1 MIKGEATDADLAAA
15 AAGFAKARDLVNS
28 GEYDLVVLDELV
40 TALFFELVPLDDV
53 LALLLAKPSAVEL
66 VHHRPPRARRAR
78 RGGRSGHRDAAAEAL
93 LRRRRTGALRH
104 RVLERGRGGD
114 DLVVPAPPDGRIA
127 AVTHTLIYPHTTV
140 HNAAGHLEI
149 GGCDVVDLARSYGT
163 PLFIYDEQT
172 LRDQCRAYH
181 VAFGARVSDYEI
193 VYASKAFS
201 CRAMAELV
209 AQEDLSL
216 DVATGGELA
225 AARAAG
231 FPPGRIYF
239 HGNNKSVAEIEAG
252 LDVGIGHFVV
262 DSFEEIERLEAA
274 VAARGG
280 RQEVLVRVTPG
291 RAAQHARLHPDRP
304 AGQQVRLR
312 PGRRPRRGGGAPPP
326 RRGPSRARRRARPH
340 RLADLRAGLVPPRG
354 RGAVHR
360 PRRLASRLRLRCRIF
375 NIGGGLGIRYT
386 EADQPSSIAEFAE
399 VSVTAVREGAG
410 RHGMAMPR
418 LFVEPGRSIA
428 GKAAVTAYTVG
439 TVKVIP
445 GVRTY
450 VAVDGGMS
458 DNLRPM
464 LYDSRYEAMLASKAE
479 APATD
484 VVTVAGKHCESGDVL
499 VRDVHIAPP
508 EPGDI
513 LVTPSTGAYG
523 YAMANNYNAQPRPA
537 VVMVGGGE
545 ARVII
550 ERETWDDVL
559 RLQRPLAQ

>member
-1 MIKGEATDADLAAA
+1 M
-15 AAGFAKARDLVNS
+15 
-28 GEYDLVVLDELV
+28 
-40 TALFFELVPLDDV
+40 
-53 LALLLAKPSAVEL
+53 
-66 VHHRPPRARRAR
+66 
-78 RGGRSGHRDAAAEAL
+78 
-93 LRRRRTGALRH
+93 
-104 RVLERGRGGD
+104 
-114 DLVVPAPPDGRIA
+114 
-127 AVTHTLIYPHTTV
+127 THTLIYPHTTL

-149 GGCDVVDLARSYGT
+149 GGCDVVDLAREHGT

-181 VAFGARVSDYEI
+181 SAFGALTGLYEI

-201 CRAMAELV
+201 CRAMCELV
-209 AQEDLSL
+209 AQENLSL

-225 AARAAG
+225 AAHAAG
-231 FPPGRIYF
+231 FPPDRIYF
-239 HGNNKSVAEIEAG
+239 HGNNKSPAEIELG
-252 LDVGIGHFVV
+252 LDLGIGHFVL
-262 DSFEEIERLEAA
+262 DSFEEIARLESAA
-274 VAARGG
+274 AARGQ
-280 RQEVLVRVTPG
+280 RQQVLVRVTPG
-291 RAAQHARLHPDRP
+291 VRPNTHDFIQTGQQDSKFGFGLADGRAHEAVRRLHEAPHLELVGVHAHIGSQIFEMDSY
-304 AGQQVRLR
+304 
-312 PGRRPRRGGGAPPP
+312 RREVEVLFVAIAEWRRDFGFE
-326 RRGPSRARRRARPH
+326 
-340 RLADLRAGLVPPRG
+340 
-354 RGAVHR
+354 
-360 PRRLASRLRLRCRIF
+360 CCIF

-386 EADQPSSIAEFAE
+386 AADQPSSIAEFAA
-399 VSVTAVREGAG
+399 VSVAAVREGAE
-410 RHGMAMPR
+410 RHGMTVPK

-428 GKAAVTAYTVG
+428 GKACVTAYTVG

-464 LYDSRYEAMLASKAE
+464 LYDSRYEAMLANKATAAE
-479 APATD
+479 TE

-508 EPGDI
+508 EAGDI

-537 VVMVGGGE
+537 VIMVAGGE

-559 RLQRPLAQ
+559 RLQRPLGH

>member
-1 MIKGEATDADLAAA
+1 M
-15 AAGFAKARDLVNS
+15 
-28 GEYDLVVLDELV
+28 
-40 TALFFELVPLDDV
+40 
-53 LALLLAKPSAVEL
+53 
-66 VHHRPPRARRAR
+66 
-78 RGGRSGHRDAAAEAL
+78 
-93 LRRRRTGALRH
+93 
-104 RVLERGRGGD
+104 
-114 DLVVPAPPDGRIA
+114 
-127 AVTHTLIYPHTTV
+127 THTLIYPHTST

-149 GGCDVVDLARSYGT
+149 GGCDVVELAHELGT

-181 VAFGARVSDYEI
+181 TAFAARTELYEI

-225 AARAAG
+225 AALAG
-231 FPPGRIYF
+231 SFPPERIYF
-239 HGNNKSVAEIEAG
+239 HGNNKSPAEIAFG
-252 LDVGIGHFVV
+252 LDAGIGQFVV

-274 VAARGG
+274 AAARGR
-280 RQEVLVRVTPG
+280 RQDVLVRVTPG
-291 RAAQHARLHPDRP
+291 VRP
-304 AGQQVRLR
+304 ATHDFVQTGQQDSKF
-312 PGRRPRRGGGAPPP
+312 GFG
-326 RRGPSRARRRARPH
+326 
-340 RLADLRAGLVPPRG
+340 LADGRAHE
-354 RGAVHR
+354 AV
-360 PRRLASRLRLRCRIF
+360 RRLGAAAHLSLVGVHAHIGSQIFELDSYRREVEVLFVAIDEWRRDFGFECGVF

-386 EADQPSSIAEFAE
+386 AADRPSSIAEFAE
-399 VSVTAVREGAG
+399 IAVAAVRDGAA
-410 RHGMAMPR
+410 RHDIATPR

-464 LYDSRYEAMLASKAE
+464 LYDSRYEVVLANKVE
-479 APATD
+479 EDETQ

-513 LVTPSTGAYG
+513 LVTPGTGAYG

-537 VVMVGGGE
+537 VAMVGGGE
-545 ARVII
+545 ARLII

-559 RLQRPLAQ
+559 RLQRPLVPLIPRQQ

>member
-1 MIKGEATDADLAAA
+1 
-15 AAGFAKARDLVNS
+15 
-28 GEYDLVVLDELV
+28 
-40 TALFFELVPLDDV
+40 
-53 LALLLAKPSAVEL
+53 
-66 VHHRPPRARRAR
+66 
-78 RGGRSGHRDAAAEAL
+78 
-93 LRRRRTGALRH
+93 
-104 RVLERGRGGD
+104 
-114 DLVVPAPPDGRIA
+114 
-127 AVTHTLIYPHTTV
+127 VTHTLIYPHTTV

-149 GGCDVVDLARSYGT
+149 GGCDVVDLAHEFGT

-172 LRDQCRAYH
+172 VRDQCRAYH
-181 VAFGARVSDYEI
+181 SAFRARTDLYEI

-201 CRAMAELV
+201 CRAMAELI

-225 AARAAG
+225 AARAAA
-231 FPPGRIYF
+231 FPPERIYF
-239 HGNNKSVAEIEAG
+239 HGNNKSVAEIESGFDA
-252 LDVGIGHFVV
+252 GIGQFVV
-262 DSFEEIERLEAA
+262 DSFAEIERLEAA
-274 VAARGG
+274 AAARGR

-291 RAAQHARLHPDRP
+291 VRP
-304 AGQQVRLR
+304 TTHDSVQTGQQDSKFGFGLADGCAEEAVRRLR
-312 PGRRPRRGGGAPPP
+312 DAAHLELVGVHAHIGSQIFDLSSYRREIEVLFIALDDWRR
-326 RRGPSRARRRARPH
+326 
-340 RLADLRAGLVPPRG
+340 DLGFECHV
-354 RGAVHR
+354 
-360 PRRLASRLRLRCRIF
+360 F
-375 NIGGGLGIRYT
+375 NMGGGLGIRYT
-386 EADQPSSIAEFAE
+386 EADMPSSIAEFAE
-399 VSVTAVREGAG
+399 TSVTAVCAGAE

-418 LFVEPGRSIA
+418 IFVEPGRSIA

-464 LYDSRYEAMLASKAE
+464 LYDSRYEAMLANKAE
-479 APATD
+479 RPATD

-499 VRDVHIAPP
+499 VRDVRIAPP

-523 YAMANNYNAQPRPA
+523 YCMANNYNAQPRPA
-537 VVMVGGGE
+537 VVMVAGGQ

-559 RLQRPLAQ
+559 RLQRPLAL

>member
-1 MIKGEATDADLAAA
+1 
-15 AAGFAKARDLVNS
+15 
-28 GEYDLVVLDELV
+28 
-40 TALFFELVPLDDV
+40 
-53 LALLLAKPSAVEL
+53 
-66 VHHRPPRARRAR
+66 
-78 RGGRSGHRDAAAEAL
+78 
-93 LRRRRTGALRH
+93 
-104 RVLERGRGGD
+104 
-114 DLVVPAPPDGRIA
+114 
-127 AVTHTLIYPHTTV
+127 VTHTLIYPHTAV

-149 GGCDVVDLARSYGT
+149 GGCDVVDLAREYGT
-163 PLFIYDEQT
+163 PLFVYDEQT

-181 VAFGARVSDYEI
+181 AAFSALTDLYEV
-193 VYASKAFS
+193 VYASKAFG

-225 AARAAG
+225 AAHAAG
-231 FPPGRIYF
+231 FPPRRIYF
-239 HGNNKSVAEIEAG
+239 HGNNKSVAEIEFG
-252 LDVGIGHFVV
+252 LDAGIGHFVV
-262 DSFEEIERLEAA
+262 DSFEEIDRLEGAA
-274 VAARGG
+274 AARGV

-291 RAAQHARLHPDRP
+291 VRPSTHDYVQTGQQDSKFGFGLADGRAAE
-304 AGQQVRLR
+304 
-312 PGRRPRRGGGAPPP
+312 
-326 RRGPSRARRRARPH
+326 
-340 RLADLRAGLVPPRG
+340 
-354 RGAVHR
+354 AV
-360 PRRLASRLRLRCRIF
+360 SRLRDAAHLTLVGIHAHIGSQIFALDSYRREVEVLFIALDDWRREFGFECCIF

-386 EADQPSSIAEFAE
+386 EADMPSSIAEFAE
-399 VSVTAVREGAG
+399 MSVTAVREGAE
-410 RHGMAMPR
+410 RHGMVMPK

-464 LYDSRYEAMLASKAE
+464 LYDSRYEAMLANKAE
-479 APATD
+479 TPATD

-508 EPGDI
+508 QAGDI
-513 LVTPSTGAYG
+513 LVTPATGAYG

-537 VVMVGGGE
+537 VVMVAAGH
-545 ARVII
+545 ARLII

-559 RLQRPLAQ
+559 RLQRSLA

>member
-1 MIKGEATDADLAAA
+1 M
-15 AAGFAKARDLVNS
+15 
-28 GEYDLVVLDELV
+28 
-40 TALFFELVPLDDV
+40 
-53 LALLLAKPSAVEL
+53 
-66 VHHRPPRARRAR
+66 
-78 RGGRSGHRDAAAEAL
+78 
-93 LRRRRTGALRH
+93 
-104 RVLERGRGGD
+104 
-114 DLVVPAPPDGRIA
+114 
-127 AVTHTLIYPHTTV
+127 THTLIYPHTTV

-149 GGCDVVDLARSYGT
+149 GGCDVVDLALEFGT

-181 VAFGARVSDYEI
+181 AAFSARTDLYEI

-201 CRAMAELV
+201 CRAMCELV

-225 AARAAG
+225 AASAAG
-231 FPPGRIYF
+231 FPARRIYF
-239 HGNNKSVAEIEAG
+239 HGNNKSAAEIEFG

-262 DSFEEIERLEAA
+262 DSFEEIERLETAA
-274 VAARGG
+274 AARG
-280 RQEVLVRVTPG
+280 QVQQVLVRVTPG
-291 RAAQHARLHPDRP
+291 VRPSTHDFVQTGQQDSKFGLGLADGRAEEAVRRLHDAAHLELVGVHAHIGSQIFELDSYKREVEVLFI
-304 AGQQVRLR
+304 AI
-312 PGRRPRRGGGAPPP
+312 ADW
-326 RRGPSRARRRARPH
+326 RRRS
-340 RLADLRAGLVPPRG
+340 GFECCV
-354 RGAVHR
+354 
-360 PRRLASRLRLRCRIF
+360 F

-386 EADQPSSIAEFAE
+386 EADQPSSISEFATIA
-399 VSVTAVREGAG
+399 VDAVRAGAET
-410 RHGMAMPR
+410 HGMEMPK

-464 LYDSRYEAMLASKAE
+464 LYDSKYEAMLANKAE

-484 VVTVAGKHCESGDVL
+484 VVTIAGKHCESGDVL
-499 VRDVHIAPP
+499 VRDVHVAPP

-537 VVMVGGGE
+537 VVMVAGGE
-545 ARVII
+545 AHTII

-559 RLQRPLAQ
+559 RLQRPLGH

>member
-1 MIKGEATDADLAAA
+1 
-15 AAGFAKARDLVNS
+15 
-28 GEYDLVVLDELV
+28 
-40 TALFFELVPLDDV
+40 
-53 LALLLAKPSAVEL
+53 
-66 VHHRPPRARRAR
+66 
-78 RGGRSGHRDAAAEAL
+78 
-93 LRRRRTGALRH
+93 
-104 RVLERGRGGD
+104 
-114 DLVVPAPPDGRIA
+114 
-127 AVTHTLIYPHTTV
+127 VTHTLIYPHTTV

-149 GGCDVVDLARSYGT
+149 GGCDVVDLAHEHGT

-181 VAFGARVSDYEI
+181 TAFGALTDLYEI

-209 AQEDLSL
+209 AQEDMSL

-225 AARAAG
+225 AALAAA
-231 FPPGRIYF
+231 FPPEHIYF

-252 LDVGIGHFVV
+252 LDAGIGHFVV

-274 VAARGG
+274 AAARG
-280 RQEVLVRVTPG
+280 RSQDVLVRVTPG
-291 RAAQHARLHPDRP
+291 VRP
-304 AGQQVRLR
+304 NTHDFIQTGQQDSKF
-312 PGRRPRRGGGAPPP
+312 GFG
-326 RRGPSRARRRARPH
+326 
-340 RLADLRAGLVPPRG
+340 LADGLAHE
-354 RGAVHR
+354 AV
-360 PRRLASRLRLRCRIF
+360 RRLKDAAHLELVGVHAHIGSQIFELDSYRREVEVLFVAIDEWRRDFGFACRIF

-386 EADQPSSIAEFAE
+386 EADQPSSIAEFAGIAVE
-399 VSVTAVREGAG
+399 AVRAGAEK
-410 RHGMAMPR
+410 HGMPMPR

-464 LYDSRYEAMLASKAE
+464 LYDSKYEAMLASKAE
-479 APATD
+479 AEATD

-499 VRDVHIAPP
+499 VRDVYVAPP

-513 LVTPSTGAYG
+513 LVTPGTGAYG

-537 VVMVGGGE
+537 VVMVGDGR

-559 RLQRPLAQ
+559 RLQRPLVP

>member
-1 MIKGEATDADLAAA
+1 
-15 AAGFAKARDLVNS
+15 
-28 GEYDLVVLDELV
+28 
-40 TALFFELVPLDDV
+40 
-53 LALLLAKPSAVEL
+53 
-66 VHHRPPRARRAR
+66 
-78 RGGRSGHRDAAAEAL
+78 
-93 LRRRRTGALRH
+93 
-104 RVLERGRGGD
+104 
-114 DLVVPAPPDGRIA
+114 
-127 AVTHTLIYPHTTV
+127 VTHTLIYPHTTV

-149 GGCDVVDLARSYGT
+149 GGCDVVDLAHELGT

-181 VAFGARVSDYEI
+181 TAFGALTDLYEI

-201 CRAMAELV
+201 CRAMCELV

-231 FPPGRIYF
+231 FPLARVYF
-239 HGNNKSVAEIEAG
+239 HGNNKSPAEIEFG
-252 LDVGIGHFVV
+252 LDLGIGHFVV
-262 DSFEEIERLEAA
+262 DSFEEIDRLESAA
-274 VAARGG
+274 AARGQ
-280 RQEVLVRVTPG
+280 RQDVLVRVTPG
-291 RAAQHARLHPDRP
+291 VRPNTHDFIQTGQQDSKFGFGLADGRAHEAVRRLHDAPHLELVGVHAHIGSQIFEMDSY
-304 AGQQVRLR
+304 
-312 PGRRPRRGGGAPPP
+312 RREVEVLFVAIDEWRRDFGFA
-326 RRGPSRARRRARPH
+326 
-340 RLADLRAGLVPPRG
+340 
-354 RGAVHR
+354 
-360 PRRLASRLRLRCRIF
+360 CCIF

-386 EADQPSSIAEFAE
+386 AADQPSSIAEFAA
-399 VSVTAVREGAG
+399 VSVEAVRDGAE
-410 RHGMAMPR
+410 RHGLPVPK

-428 GKAAVTAYTVG
+428 GKACVTAYTVG
-439 TVKVIP
+439 TVKEIP

-464 LYDSRYEAMLASKAE
+464 LYDSRYEAMLADKALAE
-479 APATD
+479 ETE
-484 VVTVAGKHCESGDVL
+484 VVTIAGKHCESGDVL

-508 EPGDI
+508 EAGDI

-537 VVMVGGGE
+537 VVMVAGGE

-559 RLQRPLAQ
+559 RLQRPLGH

>member
-1 MIKGEATDADLAAA
+1 M
-15 AAGFAKARDLVNS
+15 
-28 GEYDLVVLDELV
+28 
-40 TALFFELVPLDDV
+40 
-53 LALLLAKPSAVEL
+53 
-66 VHHRPPRARRAR
+66 
-78 RGGRSGHRDAAAEAL
+78 
-93 LRRRRTGALRH
+93 
-104 RVLERGRGGD
+104 
-114 DLVVPAPPDGRIA
+114 
-127 AVTHTLIYPHTTV
+127 THTLIYPHTTT

-149 GGCDVVDLARSYGT
+149 GGCDVVDLAHEFGT

-181 VAFGARVSDYEI
+181 SAFGALTDLYEI

-201 CRAMAELV
+201 CRAMAQLV

-225 AARAAG
+225 AALAG
-231 FPPGRIYF
+231 RFPPARIYF
-239 HGNNKSVAEIEAG
+239 HGNNKSPAEIEAG

-274 VAARGG
+274 AAARG
-280 RQEVLVRVTPG
+280 RSQDVLVRVTPG
-291 RAAQHARLHPDRP
+291 VRPNTHDFVQTGQQDSKFGFGLADGRAAEA
-304 AGQQVRLR
+304 VRLLR
-312 PGRRPRRGGGAPPP
+312 DAPHLELVGVHAHIGSQIFELDSYQREVEVLFVAIDEWRREFGFA
-326 RRGPSRARRRARPH
+326 
-340 RLADLRAGLVPPRG
+340 
-354 RGAVHR
+354 
-360 PRRLASRLRLRCRIF
+360 CRVF

-386 EADQPSSIAEFAE
+386 ATDQPSSIAEFAQIA
-399 VSVTAVREGAG
+399 VTAVRRGAEL
-410 RHGMAMPR
+410 HGLPMPR

-464 LYDSRYEAMLASKAE
+464 LYDSKYEALLANKVE
-479 APATD
+479 QEATD

-537 VVMVGGGE
+537 VVLVGAGR

-550 ERETWDDVL
+550 ERETWDDVQ
-559 RLQRPLAQ
+559 RLQRPLVP